1 MAIGTCCASFLK
13 YKPGTRNEKKG
24 DPLLTPKIKKD
35 LALKVSAESL
45 LAEIRRLSTD
55 RPDILFYTT
64 KTPLNEFDFKL
75 RAQYEL
81 AQSSLEALDNFV
93 DPRERLKQGLFDT
106 LPEFDLAL
114 DREIDL
120 KHTAWIACKTYLDL
134 FDEFNDRVA
143 PLFYEGEAPLV
154 SLTQSEYVDYS
165 VIKTIMSEQ
174 RVIYMNDMNRLSNMR
189 AMDRLSID

>member
-1 MAIGTCCASFLK
+1 MNIGSCCTGFLTWQPVIRGAQK
-13 YKPGTRNEKKG
+13 DAKP
-24 DPLLTPKIKKD
+24 LTPKTTNDMK
-35 LALKVSAESL
+35 LKVSAQRL
-45 LAEIRRLSTD
+45 LSEIRLLLTD

-81 AQSSLEALDNFV
+81 AQSSLEALDSFV
-93 DPRERLKQGLFDT
+93 DPRKRLRQGLFDT

-143 PLFYEGEAPLV
+143 PLFYEGKAPLV

-189 AMDRLSID
+189 AMDRLSSD